1 MKTMQ
6 ILDGFCYYDATE
18 TARTHDLTGLKGI
31 TLVETPDYVFPG
43 WGFDADREGDERFIK
58 PTPPEGW
65 LYDDETGT
73 FYQEDFQPAPTP
85 EERIASLEA
94 ENRRK
99 DAQIAAL
106 SEQNDFH
113 EELIV
118 ELANVVYA

>member
-1 MKTMQ
+1 MKIMQ

-18 TARTHDLTGLKGI
+18 TARTHDLSGLEGI
-31 TLVETPDYVFPG
+31 TLVEAPDYVFPG
-43 WGFDADREGDERFIK
+43 WGFDETREGDARFIK
-58 PTPPEGW
+58 PTQPEGW
-65 LYDDETGT
+65 LYDEKTGT
-73 FYQEDFQPAPTP
+73 FYQEGYQPPMTP